1 MDKHRVAQ
9 VLEEIA
15 TLLELDGAN
24 PFRIRAYRQGARAIE
39 NLEEDLEDLIA
50 EGKLEEVPGIGEGI
64 GEKVATLVTTGLLP
78 FYEKLKKK
86 IPQGIQN
93 LLAIPGLGPKKA
105 TLLYKKLKINSIP
118 KLMQAI
124 AKGKVAKL
132 PGMGAKTAE
141 ALAAT
146 IKQLKHY
153 SKRLLW
159 WEAKEVAHSLQEGF
173 SSLSSVQSV
182 EVGGSFRRCL
192 ETVGDLD
199 FVVASSHPEKVIDW
213 FTSHPLVQKVVA
225 SGKSKSSVR
234 LKKGMQVDLRVV
246 LKKEFPFAL
255 MYFTGCK
262 EHNIAMRKRALQ
274 RGYSLSEY
282 GLEAVSKKA
291 KPLPKNLGTEEA
303 IFRFLGCSYIP
314 PELREGMGEIE
325 AASKHRLPK
334 LIEEGEIRGVFHC
347 HTTASDGHNSLEE
360 MVKAAASKN
369 WEFIGISDHSQSSVQ
384 ANGMDEKRLFAQL
397 ERIHTLNRKKT
408 YRTHIF
414 AGIECDIL
422 PNGKLD
428 FPASVLKE
436 LDYVIV
442 SIHSSFKKDEKAMTA
457 RLIKAIENP
466 HTTMVGHLTGRLLL
480 KREGYP
486 INVPKIID
494 ACIANGKIIE
504 LNAHP
509 MRLDMDWRYWHRAKE
524 KGLRCAIN
532 PDAHSVSDLDYYL
545 AGVHIARKGWLEKED
560 VINTY
565 SLSKLKKLLIS
576 IH

>member
-182 EVGGSFRRCL
+182 EVGEVFG
-192 ETVGDLD
+192 
-199 FVVASSHPEKVIDW
+199 
-213 FTSHPLVQKVVA
+213 
-225 SGKSKSSVR
+225 
-234 LKKGMQVDLRVV
+234 
-246 LKKEFPFAL
+246 
-255 MYFTGCK
+255 
-262 EHNIAMRKRALQ
+262 
-274 RGYSLSEY
+274 
-282 GLEAVSKKA
+282 
-291 KPLPKNLGTEEA
+291 
-303 IFRFLGCSYIP
+303 
-314 PELREGMGEIE
+314 
-325 AASKHRLPK
+325 
-334 LIEEGEIRGVFHC
+334 GV
-347 HTTASDGHNSLEE
+347 
-360 MVKAAASKN
+360 
-369 WEFIGISDHSQSSVQ
+369 
-384 ANGMDEKRLFAQL
+384 
-397 ERIHTLNRKKT
+397 
-408 YRTHIF
+408 
-414 AGIECDIL
+414 
-422 PNGKLD
+422 
-428 FPASVLKE
+428 
-436 LDYVIV
+436 
-442 SIHSSFKKDEKAMTA
+442 
-457 RLIKAIENP
+457 
-466 HTTMVGHLTGRLLL
+466 
-480 KREGYP
+480 
-486 INVPKIID
+486 
-494 ACIANGKIIE
+494 
-504 LNAHP
+504 
-509 MRLDMDWRYWHRAKE
+509 
-524 KGLRCAIN
+524 
-532 PDAHSVSDLDYYL
+532 
-545 AGVHIARKGWLEKED
+545 
-560 VINTY
+560 
-565 SLSKLKKLLIS
+565 
-576 IH
+576 